1 MAKKGFP
8 KFRGVGGERCTFLAS
23 SYNDNRKKHKINFH
37 TPKLLFH
44 IEEIFSVMQNIEKKY

>member
-1 MAKKGFP
+1 MTIEKNIK
-8 KFRGVGGERCTFLAS
+8 L
-23 SYNDNRKKHKINFH
+23 INFH